1 MEVNPMYSHL
11 GRKRRNWAV
20 LLLITLS
27 LFMILA
33 ASGCAQ
39 ESEEEDPLQS
49 GADRSLVVAASDDL
63 RSYSYDPASILYLEE
78 EEGKERIQVFVRVDY
93 PKSNTTVV
101 AEEQLWVIRISD
113 LKYMVTESVALD
125 QEGEPCPT

>member
-1 MEVNPMYSHL
+1 MVS
-11 GRKRRNWAV
+11 GI
-20 LLLITLS
+20 LLAL
-27 LFMILA
+27 LFLLA
-33 ASGCAQ
+33 FAGCAQ
-39 ESEEEDPLQS
+39 ESEQEDPLQS
-49 GADRSLVVAASDDL
+49 GVERTLVAAASDDL

-125 QEGEPCPT
+125 QEGKPCPT